1 MATNADEA
9 QRDALAERLFGAALG
24 AYELMTV
31 HLGDRLGYYRA
42 LAGGG
47 EVTSVELARETM
59 TDERYA
65 REWLE
70 QQAVAGILEVDDV
83 AADAAER
90 RYRLPVGHPRCSST
104 ATRWRT

>member
-1 MATNADEA
+1 MATEAEEA

-42 LAGGG
+42 LSEDG
-47 EVTSVELARETM
+47 EVTSAELAAATG

-70 QQAVAGILEVDDV
+70 QQAVAGIIEVDDV
-83 AADAAER
+83 EAAAEER
-90 RYRLPVGHPRCSST
+90 RYTLPRRSRRGARRP
-104 ATRWRT
+104 